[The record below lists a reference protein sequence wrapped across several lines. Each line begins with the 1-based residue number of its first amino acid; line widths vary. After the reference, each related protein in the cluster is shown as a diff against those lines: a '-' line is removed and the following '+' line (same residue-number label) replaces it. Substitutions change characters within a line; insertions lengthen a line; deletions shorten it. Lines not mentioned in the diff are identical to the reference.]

1 MNHAALPNP
10 FPATFRRLGLATPA
24 RPVAPERLARGRH
37 QLAAWGLEGVEA
49 VVAEPP
55 SRYFSATDALRT
67 QAFNALVRTAGLDAI
82 WAIRG
87 GYGSARLLEQLDWEA
102 WRRNPLPLIGYSDVS
117 ALHLAAFSQGIRTG
131 LAGPMLAVEFGQ
143 EPASPA
149 AAAALAFT
157 TRSLADAWQPCD
169 AVSLPPGTRL
179 NVLKPGMATGPVV
192 PANLALLVSLVGT
205 PWMPDLTGCILVVED
220 LNEAAYRIDR
230 NLNQLRQAEVLSG
243 LAGLVYADFAQV
255 EDGEWLPEILA
266 EFAQVVRGPVL
277 AGLPHGHCLP
287 AVTIPVGR
295 LAHLEACL
303 GNGELTTLS
312 W

>member
-1 MNHAALPNP
+1 MSNPALPRP
-10 FPATFRRLGLATPA
+10 FPASFRRIGLATPA
-24 RPVAPERLARGRH
+24 RPAAPERLDMGRR
-37 QLAAWGLEGVEA
+37 QLEAWGLEGVEA

-55 SRYFSATDALRT
+55 SRYFSTTDAVRT
-67 QAFNALVRTAGLDAI
+67 LAFNALLRMEGLDAI

-87 GYGSARLLEQLDWEA
+87 GYGSARILELLDWET

-117 ALHLAAFSQGIRTG
+117 ALHLAAFSQCIRTG

-143 EPASPA
+143 APDSPA
-149 AAAALAFT
+149 KAAALEFT
-157 TRSLADAWQPCD
+157 TRSFAEAWQARD
-169 AVSLPPGTRL
+169 AISLPPGVRL
-179 NVLKPGMATGPVV
+179 NVLKPGVATGPVV
-192 PANLALLVSLVGT
+192 PANLALLTSLLGT

-220 LNEAAYRIDR
+220 INEAAYRIDR
-230 NLNQLRQAEVLSG
+230 NLNQLRQAEVLSR

-255 EDGEWLPEILA
+255 EDGEWLPDILA

-295 LAHLEACL
+295 PAHMDARVGTGVL
-303 GNGELTTLS
+303 TLS

>member
-1 MNHAALPNP
+1 MNNPALPNP
-10 FPATFRRLGLATPA
+10 FPASFRRIGLATPA
-24 RPVAPERLARGRH
+24 RPAAPERLALGRR
-37 QLAAWGLEGVEA
+37 QLAEWGLEGIEA

-55 SRYFSATDALRT
+55 SRYFSTTDAVRT
-67 QAFNALVRTAGLDAI
+67 RAFNALLHTAGLDAI

-87 GYGSARLLEQLDWEA
+87 GYGSARILEQLDWEA

-117 ALHLAAFSQGIRTG
+117 ALHLAAFSQCIRTG

-143 EPASPA
+143 LPASPE

-157 TRSLADAWQPCD
+157 TRSFAEAWQPRD
-169 AVSLPPGTRL
+169 AVSLPPGARL
-179 NVLKPGMATGPVV
+179 NVLKPGVAAGPVV
-192 PANLALLVSLVGT
+192 PANLALLASLLGT

-220 LNEAAYRIDR
+220 INEAAYRIDR
-230 NLNQLRQAEVLSG
+230 NLNQLRQAEVLSR

-266 EFAQVVRGPVL
+266 EFAQVVRGPVV

-295 LAHLEACL
+295 PARLDARS
-303 GNGELTTLS
+303 GNSELTLS